1 MHNFEQ
7 ALNFLGGKKL
17 KYLLQKYTKNSRMAI
32 RTGTR
37 TTTVLQSSTLVSL
50 LILAFVGAG
59 VMALPNAIGVIFGA
73 NIGSPMLPLLAAV
86 VGFGEFN
93 IGTIALPFIG
103 VGALILMFIRKE
115 RRQRYAK
122 LII

>member
-1 MHNFEQ
+1 
-7 ALNFLGGKKL
+7 
-17 KYLLQKYTKNSRMAI
+17 
-32 RTGTR
+32 
-37 TTTVLQSSTLVSL
+37 
-50 LILAFVGAG
+50 
-59 VMALPNAIGVIFGA
+59 
-73 NIGSPMLPLLAAV
+73 MLPLLAAV